1 MKVITRFAPS
11 PTGFLHIGGVR
22 TALFN
27 WLYAKKNNGLFKLRI
42 EDTDLKRS
50 SLEAKEAILQGLKW
64 IGLNWDED
72 PIYQSKRSDKHKEIA
87 NILLEKGYAYRCF
100 CSPEE
105 LSEMREKAK
114 AEKRAPRYNGK
125 WRNLSPSEAPTNIE
139 PVIRIKCPQE
149 GTSELNDI
157 IQGNILIKNSELD
170 DFIILR
176 SDKTP
181 TYMLSVVVDD
191 HDMNITHVI
200 RGDDHLTNTIR
211 QKQIYDSLNWKLPI
225 YAHIPLIHGMDGG
238 KLSKRHGALG
248 VEAYNDMG
256 YLPDAM
262 LNYLL
267 RLGWSHGDKEIFSRN
282 EAIDLFNLESIGKSS
297 AKFDI
302 ERLTSLNA
310 DYIQNSK
317 NKDLLDH
324 INNLY
329 KKEKINLN
337 NTHLNLIENGLNGIK
352 SRARTL
358 IELKEMT
365 TFYTASIPIPLDE
378 KSKKILT
385 KENIQLLK
393 DYHNH
398 LKNIKNWEKENI
410 EMNIKDYCNNN
421 NINLGKVAQ
430 PLRAATT
437 GKSVSPG
444 LYELMEVL
452 GKEEV
457 LKRITNINI

>member
-27 WLYAKKNNGLFKLRI
+27 WLYAKKNDGLFKLRI

-50 SLEAKEAILQGLKW
+50 SLEAKEAILEGLKW

-72 PIYQSKRSDKHKEIA
+72 PIYQSKRSERHKEIA
-87 NILLEKGYAYRCF
+87 NILLEQGCAYRCF

-125 WRNLSPSEAPTNIE
+125 WRNLSPSEAPTDIK
-139 PVIRIKCPQE
+139 PVIRIKCPQD

-176 SDKTP
+176 SDDTP

-211 QKQIYDSLNWKLPI
+211 QKQIYESLDWKLPL

-238 KLSKRHGALG
+238 KLSKVMVH
-248 VEAYNDMG
+248 
-256 YLPDAM
+256 
-262 LNYLL
+262 
-267 RLGWSHGDKEIFSRN
+267 
-282 EAIDLFNLESIGKSS
+282 
-297 AKFDI
+297 
-302 ERLTSLNA
+302 
-310 DYIQNSK
+310 
-317 NKDLLDH
+317 
-324 INNLY
+324 
-329 KKEKINLN
+329 
-337 NTHLNLIENGLNGIK
+337 
-352 SRARTL
+352 
-358 IELKEMT
+358 
-365 TFYTASIPIPLDE
+365 
-378 KSKKILT
+378 
-385 KENIQLLK
+385 
-393 DYHNH
+393 
-398 LKNIKNWEKENI
+398 
-410 EMNIKDYCNNN
+410 
-421 NINLGKVAQ
+421 
-430 PLRAATT
+430 
-437 GKSVSPG
+437 
-444 LYELMEVL
+444 
-452 GKEEV
+452 
-457 LKRITNINI
+457 